1 MIHHAL
7 RGLQDVLKKFYK
19 RDEGLSAITCDISSN
34 WSLLILNIFSPPEND
49 TSERRGFLKERKIT
63 MDFTTIRA
71 KRAYNEHLQLRY
83 DLAVMN
89 RMANIITFMMIS
101 LVCFIEYL
109 RFMGN

>member
-1 MIHHAL
+1 MTPRKDGDL
-7 RGLQDVLKKFYK
+7 TR
-19 RDEGLSAITCDISSN
+19 
-34 WSLLILNIFSPPEND
+34 
-49 TSERRGFLKERKIT
+49 KETI
-63 MDFTTIRA
+63 MDFTTIRG